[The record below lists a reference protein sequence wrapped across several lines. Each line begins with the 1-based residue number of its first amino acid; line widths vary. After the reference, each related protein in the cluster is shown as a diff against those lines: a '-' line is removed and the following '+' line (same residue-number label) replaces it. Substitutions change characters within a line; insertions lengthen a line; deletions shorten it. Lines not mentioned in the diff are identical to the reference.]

1 MLCSSMLR
9 FGMAVAL
16 AAVTLA
22 ACGGTGAPTVM
33 QSNTA
38 TSGPAP
44 TTTVES
50 VATSTTPVDTTV
62 VDTTTPTTIAD
73 TTTTEAA
80 VTTTSPPLTA
90 ADLVI
95 RADGIGPLVFGAP
108 AEVSIAVFTG
118 VLGAP
123 IVDESTSYPNEPT
136 PGQFESVEGDFG
148 FSHPFERLVCYNNG
162 LCATF
167 GGAAADRL
175 AFVGWELVAG
185 NPPPLLTTAGVTIG
199 SRWADFTGVM
209 TVAKGGCYTT
219 GYGQTAGVNMVLESS
234 GEWFDKV
241 DDAGNHSA
249 GDPDPADVT
258 VTGLNAGNLR
268 IFLYGDC

>member
-1 MLCSSMLR
+1 MLLSSMSR
-9 FGMAVAL
+9 FRMAVAL

-44 TTTVES
+44 TTTAVDS
-50 VATSTTPVDTTV
+50 VVTSTMPVDTTV
-62 VDTTTPTTIAD
+62 VDTAATTSIVE
-73 TTTTEAA
+73 TTTTGVAS
-80 VTTTSPPLTA
+80 TTTAPLTA
-90 ADLVI
+90 ADLVL

-108 AEVSIAVFTG
+108 LDASLAVFSG

-123 IVDESTSYPNEPT
+123 IVDESTDYPNQPT
-136 PGQFESVEGDFG
+136 PGQYESVEGDYG
-148 FSHPFERLVCYNNG
+148 FAHPFERLVCFDNG

-167 GGAAADRL
+167 GGEAVGRL

-185 NPPPLLTTAGVTIG
+185 NPPPLLTAAGVTIG
-199 SRWADFTGVM
+199 SRWADFLGVM
-209 TVAKGGCYTT
+209 KVEQGGCYST
-219 GYGQTAGVNMVLESS
+219 GYGQTAGVSMVLQSS
-234 GEWFDKV
+234 GEVFMGFDE
-241 DDAGNHSA
+241 AGNYVA

-258 VTGLNAGNLR
+258 VTGLSAGNLR
-268 IFLYGDC
+268 IFLFGDC